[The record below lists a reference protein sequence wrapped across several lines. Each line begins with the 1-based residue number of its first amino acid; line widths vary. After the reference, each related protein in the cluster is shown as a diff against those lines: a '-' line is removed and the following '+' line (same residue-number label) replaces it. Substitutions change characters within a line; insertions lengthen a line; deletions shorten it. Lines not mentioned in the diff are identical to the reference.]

1 MDHQLRFGFLTVQN
15 APWPAMIERWR
26 YLEDLGFDSAW
37 LADHFVN
44 PNEPAQPW
52 FEGWTLLAA
61 LAAQTSRIRV
71 GTLTTNASLRH
82 PVMLARQ
89 ALTVD
94 HISGGRLEIGIG
106 AGGAP
111 FDHTML
117 GGEVW
122 APPERVRR
130 FREAVALVDRLLR
143 SPMASFDGQYYQA
156 REAIM
161 HPAPLQ
167 RPRPPL
173 TVAAHGP
180 STLKVA
186 ARFADTW
193 NMSGTLG
200 RGRRAGVRFS
210 ADEMLDEVRRRSDL
224 LDECAADAG
233 RDPAGIRHAF
243 VFVAGTTDEEPWASP
258 SAFVDFVGR
267 YRQVGI
273 SELIFHWPRDGV
285 TTAIEPV
292 AATAIPALRSAGMAT
307 VMGARGV
314 GAASSTEGRDRA

>member
-52 FEGWTLLAA
+52 SEGWTLLAA

-117 GGEVW
+117 GGEVGRLRNGSVVF
-122 APPERVRR
+122 ARR
-130 FREAVALVDRLLR
+130 SLW
-143 SPMASFDGQYYQA
+143 STASF
-156 REAIM
+156 
-161 HPAPLQ
+161 
-167 RPRPPL
+167 
-173 TVAAHGP
+173 
-180 STLKVA
+180 A
-186 ARFADTW
+186 ARW
-193 NMSGTLG
+193 
-200 RGRRAGVRFS
+200 RA
-210 ADEMLDEVRRRSDL
+210 
-224 LDECAADAG
+224 
-233 RDPAGIRHAF
+233 
-243 VFVAGTTDEEPWASP
+243 
-258 SAFVDFVGR
+258 
-267 YRQVGI
+267 
-273 SELIFHWPRDGV
+273 
-285 TTAIEPV
+285 
-292 AATAIPALRSAGMAT
+292 
-307 VMGARGV
+307 
-314 GAASSTEGRDRA
+314 